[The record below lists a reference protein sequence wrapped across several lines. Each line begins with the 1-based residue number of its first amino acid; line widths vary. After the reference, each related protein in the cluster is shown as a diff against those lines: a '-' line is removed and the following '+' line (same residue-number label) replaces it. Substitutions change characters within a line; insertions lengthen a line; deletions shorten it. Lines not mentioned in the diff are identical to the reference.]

1 LTARV
6 TARDLHDVLVK
17 RPVKRVSATLACAG
31 EARPATIGASDLP
44 ELEIHLLGQ
53 PRVARG
59 GEAAPKPRGHKV
71 WGLLAYLLRTNRP
84 PSRAEVVSLLFGD
97 ADDPFAALRWNLS
110 ALRRLLG
117 DAVVGGDPL
126 GLSLPH
132 GTFVDVETLI
142 CGSWSEAVRVPG
154 IELELL
160 EGMSFRASPAFEIW
174 LLSERRHLGATA
186 EAVLREAALARLGAG
201 DARAAADLAA
211 RLVRLNPLD
220 ENFQTLLVRS
230 LAASGDRL
238 TAARQVMRC
247 TELFRRELGVEPSP
261 ALAAATQ
268 TATAS
273 PTVGPLSGAAAARAQ
288 LEAGQAAIKA
298 GAVEAGLECL
308 RRAVVD
314 ARGASDPALQTDALV
329 ALGSALVHAVRG
341 RDEEAAASLH
351 EALAVGTRPDL
362 ASSAAAAS
370 RELGYIELLRGRY
383 DRAERWLERAGNL
396 AGDDGAERGRIACS
410 LGVVL
415 TDTGHYQRAIE
426 ALSGSL
432 RLSNDAGDGTQT
444 AFTLAMLGRA
454 HLLRDELE
462 PAGAAFDESLARARS
477 DNWTAFTPW
486 PQALRGDVDLATGAT
501 DTAIERYEH
510 AFALACQLGDPCW
523 EGIAA
528 RGLGR
533 VAAARDEIDKAL
545 EWLTEARTR
554 CVRLPD
560 AWLWIEAYTLDA
572 LCSLAVEHRLPAA
585 PAWIE
590 ALAALAARTGMR
602 QFAATA
608 NIYRARLGD
617 DAALTTARL
626 QAAEIENPALST
638 MLGDPPG
645 VAMTASPASSYH
657 AFPRDPGDV
666 GVRRRVPQR
675 PSSAS

>member
-1 LTARV
+1 MAGAGLTGRV
-6 TARDLHDVLVK
+6 TTCGLYGELVK
-17 RPVKRVSATLACAG
+17 RPVTRVSATLACAG
-31 EARPATIGASDLP
+31 EGRPATIGSSDVSA
-44 ELEIHLLGQ
+44 LEIHLLGR
-53 PRVARG
+53 PRVTCD
-59 GEAAPKPRGHKV
+59 GEAVRYPRGHKV
-71 WGLLAYLLRTNRP
+71 WGLLAYLLCSDRP
-84 PSRAEVVSLLFGD
+84 PSRGELVSLLFGE
-97 ADDPFAALRWNLS
+97 ADDPLAALRWNLS

-117 DAVVGGDPL
+117 DATIEGDPL
-126 GLSLPH
+126 RLSLPP
-132 GTFVDVETLI
+132 GAFVDVGTLI
-142 CGSWSEAVRVPG
+142 GGSWSEAVRLPG

-160 EGMSFRASPAFEIW
+160 EGMSFPSCPAFEIW
-174 LLSERRHLGATA
+174 LLTERRHLGATA

-201 DARAAADLAA
+201 DAHAAADVAA
-211 RLVRLNPLD
+211 RIVRLNPLD

-238 TAARQVMRC
+238 AAARQVIRC
-247 TELFRRELGVEPSP
+247 TELFRRELGTEPSP
-261 ALAAATQ
+261 ALAAAAQ

-273 PTVGPLSGAAAARAQ
+273 PTAGPLKGPAAARAQ

-298 GAVEAGLECL
+298 GAVDAGLQCL

-314 ARGASDPALQTDALV
+314 ARRAGDPALQTSALV
-329 ALGSALVHAVRG
+329 ALGSALIHSVRG

-362 ASSAAAAS
+362 APSAAAAS
-370 RELGYIELLRGRY
+370 RELGYVESLRGRY
-383 DRAERWLERAGNL
+383 DRAQRWLERAADL
-396 AGDDGAERGRIACS
+396 AGEDGAERGRIAAT

-415 TDTGHYQRAIE
+415 TDTGHYQRAIAE
-426 ALSGSL
+426 LSRSL

-462 PAGAAFDESLARARS
+462 PAAAAFDESLARARS
-477 DNWTAFTPW
+477 ENWTAFTPW

-501 DTAIERYEH
+501 ETAVERYEH

-528 RGLGR
+528 RGIGR
-533 VAAARDEIDKAL
+533 AAAARDEIDKAL
-545 EWLTEARTR
+545 EWLTEARAR

-572 LCSLAVEHRLPAA
+572 LCALAVEHRLPAA
-585 PAWIE
+585 AAWIE

-608 NIYRARLGD
+608 NLYRGRLGD
-617 DAALTTARL
+617 DAALTAARL
-626 QAAEIENPALST
+626 QAAEIDNPALST
-638 MLGDPPG
+638 MLGDPPKG
-645 VAMTASPASSYH
+645 PA
-657 AFPRDPGDV
+657 ARDAGRFTPGI
-666 GVRRRVPQR
+666 PAAL
-675 PSSAS
+675 P

>member
-1 LTARV
+1 MARARLTGRV
-6 TARDLHDVLVK
+6 TAGDV
-17 RPVKRVSATLACAG
+17 
-31 EARPATIGASDLP
+31 
-44 ELEIHLLGQ
+44 
-53 PRVARG
+53 
-59 GEAAPKPRGHKV
+59 APYPRGHKV
-71 WGLLAYLLRTNRP
+71 WGLLAYLLRTDRP
-84 PSRAEVVSLLFGD
+84 PSRAELVSLLFCE
-97 ADDPFAALRWNLS
+97 ADDPLAALRWNLS

-117 DAVVGGDPL
+117 DARVEGDPL
-126 GLSLPH
+126 RLSLPD

-160 EGMSFRASPAFEIW
+160 EGMSFTSSPAFEIW
-174 LLSERRHLGATA
+174 LVTERRHLGAAA

-211 RLVRLNPLD
+211 RLVQLNPLD

-230 LAASGDRL
+230 LAASGDGL
-238 TAARQVMRC
+238 AARRQVMRC
-247 TELFRRELGVEPSP
+247 TELFRRELGIEPSP

-273 PTVGPLSGAAAARAQ
+273 PTAGPLQGRAAARAQ
-288 LEAGQAAIKA
+288 LDAGQAAIKA
-298 GAVEAGLECL
+298 GAVDAGLQSL

-314 ARGASDPALQTDALV
+314 ARGAGDPALQAGALV

-351 EALAVGTRPDL
+351 EALAVGIRPDL

-370 RELGYIELLRGRY
+370 RELGYVELLRGRY
-383 DRAERWLERAGNL
+383 DRAQRWLERADDL

-415 TDTGHYQRAIE
+415 TDTAHYERAIE
-426 ALSGSL
+426 ELSRSV
-432 RLSNDAGDGTQT
+432 RLSAEAGDGTQM

-486 PQALRGDVDLATGAT
+486 PEALRGDVDLAIGDA
-501 DTAIERYEH
+501 DAAVERYEH

-528 RGLGR
+528 RGIGR
-533 VAAARDEIDKAL
+533 AAAARDEIDTAL
-545 EWLTEARTR
+545 EWLMEARTR

-585 PAWIE
+585 PTWIE

-608 NIYRARLGD
+608 NIYRGRLGD
-617 DAALTTARL
+617 DAALTASRL
-626 QAAEIENPALST
+626 LAAEIENPALSSL
-638 MLGDPPG
+638 LGE
-645 VAMTASPASSYH
+645 TPA
-657 AFPRDPGDV
+657 ALP
-666 GVRRRVPQR
+666 
-675 PSSAS
+675 